1 MSKQKTEPTWS
12 SLSQCCY
19 VHLCVHPYHF
29 FSWRN
34 NVISFSFLLFFF
46 CCWHCWFLLLKNP
59 GSKSQEYSA
68 SYFKNFDFKM
78 GDRPH
83 WCYRFLFLLVLQG
96 RPFWILEWNGGFFF
110 IYMKHTNLGIKDFV
124 LWLVSNWLLG
134 FNEFKW

>member
-12 SLSQCCY
+12 SLSQCCR
-19 VHLCVHPYHF
+19 VHLCVPPYHF

-34 NVISFSFLLFFF
+34 KVISIFFFRFSFVVGTADFY
-46 CCWHCWFLLLKNP
+46 CWINP

-68 SYFKNFDFKM
+68 SYFNYFDFKM

-83 WCYRFLFLLVLQG
+83 WCYRLLFLLVLQG
-96 RPFWILEWNGGFFF
+96 RPFWILEWNGGFFS
-110 IYMKHTNLGIKDFV
+110 YVKHTNLGIKDVV